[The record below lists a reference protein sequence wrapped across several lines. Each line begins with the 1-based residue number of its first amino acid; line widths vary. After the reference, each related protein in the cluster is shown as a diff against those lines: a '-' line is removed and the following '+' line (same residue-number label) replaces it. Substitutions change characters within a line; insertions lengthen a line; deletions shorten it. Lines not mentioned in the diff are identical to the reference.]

1 MSNDT
6 EYDVLD
12 IDQLNEETESEV
24 DTEHIENEQVENE
37 SDEVRKLRSENAK
50 LVEIIK
56 RRKER
61 EAQSHQ
67 SSPTQTINTNQ
78 AQPITRDEAVLF
90 AQGFSEED
98 VDYLNV
104 VAKGTGLPLK
114 EAKEHPI
121 FAAYIEKQANEKKAK
136 KASMGTSKGS
146 TMQKTVSL
154 AGISAE
160 EHKNIWKEK
169 MGKL

>member
-1 MSNDT
+1 MDNTT

-12 IDQLNEETESEV
+12 IDQSIEQDETEL
-24 DTEHIENEQVENE
+24 DTEHIENEESEND
-37 SDEVRKLRSENAK
+37 SDEVSKLRSENKK
-50 LVEIIK
+50 LIEIIK

-61 EAQSHQ
+61 ETNSTQSK
-67 SSPTQTINTNQ
+67 PTQTINTNN

-90 AQGFSEED
+90 AQGYSEED

-104 VAKGTGLPLK
+104 VAKGTGLSIK

-121 FAAYIEKQANEKKAK
+121 FAAYIEKLDKEKKAK

-146 TMQKTVSL
+146 PMHKEVSL

-169 MGKL
+169 MGK

>member
-1 MSNDT
+1 MDKTTDYNDF
-6 EYDVLD
+6 D
-12 IDQLNEETESEV
+12 IDQLNEEAETELG
-24 DTEHIENEQVENE
+24 TEHIENDEAE
-37 SDEVRKLRSENAK
+37 SDDEEVSKLRSENKK
-50 LVEIIK
+50 LIEIIK

-61 EAQSHQ
+61 ETQSHQ
-67 SSPTQTINTNQ
+67 SSPTQTINTKQ

-90 AQGFSEED
+90 AQGYSEED

-121 FAAYIEKQANEKKAK
+121 FAAYIEKLDKEKKAK
-136 KASMGTSKGS
+136 RASMGTSKGS
-146 TMQKTVSL
+146 TVQKATSL

-169 MGKL
+169 MGK

>member
-1 MSNDT
+1 MSHDT

-12 IDQLNEETESEV
+12 IDQLNEEAETEL
-24 DTEHIENEQVENE
+24 DTEHIENDEAE
-37 SDEVRKLRSENAK
+37 SDDDEVAKLRSENKK

-61 EAQSHQ
+61 EANPTQSK
-67 SSPTQTINTNQ
+67 PTQTINTNQ

-90 AQGFSEED
+90 AQGYSEED

-104 VAKGTGLPLK
+104 VAKGTGLPMK

-121 FAAYIEKQANEKKAK
+121 FVAYVEKLDKEKKAK
-136 KASMGTSKGS
+136 RASMGTSKGS
-146 TMQKTVSL
+146 TVQKEVSL
-154 AGISAE
+154 AGKTAE
-160 EHKNIWKEK
+160 EHKEIWKER
-169 MGKL
+169 MGKQ

>member
-6 EYDVLD
+6 EYNDFD
-12 IDQLNEETESEV
+12 IDQLNEEAETEL
-24 DTEHIENEQVENE
+24 DTEHIENDEAENDD
-37 SDEVRKLRSENAK
+37 DEVAKLRSENKK

-61 EAQSHQ
+61 EANPTQSK
-67 SSPTQTINTNQ
+67 PTQTINTNQ

-90 AQGFSEED
+90 AQGYSEED

-104 VAKGTGLPLK
+104 VAKGTGLSMK

-121 FAAYIEKQANEKKAK
+121 FVAYVEKLDKEKKAK
-136 KASMGTSKGS
+136 RASMGTSKGS
-146 TMQKTVSL
+146 PVQKEVSF

-160 EHKNIWKEK
+160 EHKKIWKEK
-169 MGKL
+169 MGK

>member
-1 MSNDT
+1 MSTDT

-12 IDQLNEETESEV
+12 IDQLNEEDETEL
-24 DTEHIENEQVENE
+24 DTEHIENDESEN
-37 SDEVRKLRSENAK
+37 DEEVTKLRSENKK
-50 LVEIIK
+50 LIEIIK

-61 EAQSHQ
+61 ETQSHQ
-67 SSPTQTINTNQ
+67 SAPTQTINTNN

-90 AQGFSEED
+90 AQGYSEED

-121 FAAYIEKQANEKKAK
+121 FAAYIEKLDKEKKAK
-136 KASMGTSKGS
+136 RASLGTSKGS
-146 TMQKTVSL
+146 TIQKEVSL

-169 MGKL
+169 MGK

>member
-1 MSNDT
+1 MDNTT
-6 EYDVLD
+6 EYNDFD
-12 IDQLNEETESEV
+12 IDQLNEEAETEL
-24 DTEHIENEQVENE
+24 DTEHIENEEAENE
-37 SDEVRKLRSENAK
+37 VDEVSKLRSENKK

-61 EAQSHQ
+61 ETNSTQSKQ
-67 SSPTQTINTNQ
+67 TQTINNNQ

-90 AQGFSEED
+90 AQGYSEED

-104 VAKGTGLPLK
+104 VAKGTGLSMK

-121 FAAYIEKQANEKKAK
+121 FAAYIEKLDKEKKAK
-136 KASMGTSKGS
+136 RASMGTSKGS
-146 TMQKTVSL
+146 TVQKAVSL

-169 MGKL
+169 MGK